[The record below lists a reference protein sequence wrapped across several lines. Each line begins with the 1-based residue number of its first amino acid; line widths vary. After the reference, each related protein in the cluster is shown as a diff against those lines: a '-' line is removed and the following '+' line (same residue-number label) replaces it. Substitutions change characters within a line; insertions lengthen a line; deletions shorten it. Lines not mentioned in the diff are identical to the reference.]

1 MGRARVLLAG
11 TQQAIDTLHSI
22 FGDELELI
30 DARSIDEALA
40 RLDGGIDLIICSVR
54 FDESRMFNFLQAL
67 HERSDAR
74 GIPVICCRTAPEA
87 LSREVRRAVE
97 MALQA
102 LGVGTFIDL
111 AALREQFDESIAGE
125 TLRQLAAAQ
134 LRGKRT

>member
-1 MGRARVLLAG
+1 MLLAG

-22 FGDELELI
+22 LGDELELI
-30 DARSIDEALA
+30 EARSIDEALA
-40 RLDGGIDLIICSVR
+40 RLDSGIDLIICSVR

-67 HERSDAR
+67 HERSDTR

-125 TLRQLAAAQ
+125 TLRQLAADR

>member
-1 MGRARVLLAG
+1 MLVAG
-11 TQQAIDTLHSI
+11 TQQAIETMHSI

-30 DARSIDEALA
+30 EARSIEEALA
-40 RLDGGIDLIICSVR
+40 RLDGSVELVICNVR

-67 HERSDAR
+67 RERPNAH

-111 AALREQFDESIAGE
+111 AALREQFDESIAAE
-125 TLRQLAAAQ
+125 TLKQLAAAQ
-134 LRGKRT
+134 LRGKRA